1 MVICPRC
8 KKRPENFRTHGNRHR
23 VFLAIDGNYVRKLEG
38 LLARKKCL
46 ECGATFTDYPPF
58 ALPRKHFL
66 ACCLMGR
73 SRRYVED
80 DRMTYR
86 KGVEREGLGLA
97 YESERDE
104 TLDERQ
110 LAAST
115 LWRWVGCVGSMVKM
129 LSKALEMIRDK
140 DPSSNIFRDPCVVL
154 PYKYRS
160 QERKMILQTAMR
172 IFRLEETFFSLFG
185 IRIPEF
191 ATAYP

>member
-1 MVICPRC
+1 MICPQC
-8 KKRPENFRTHGNRHR
+8 KGRPENFRTHGCRRR

-38 LLARKKCL
+38 LLARKKCPK
-46 ECGATFTDYPPF
+46 CGATFTDYPPF
-58 ALPRKHFL
+58 ALPRKHYL
-66 ACCLMGR
+66 ACCLMAR
-73 SRRYVED
+73 SRRYAED

-86 KGVEREGLGLA
+86 KGVKREGMAVAHENDG
-97 YESERDE
+97 DGKIN
-104 TLDERQ
+104 ERQ

-115 LWRWVGCVGSMVKM
+115 LWRWVGCVGSMVKV

-140 DPSSNIFRDPCVVL
+140 DPSSQIFRAPCVVL

-160 QERKMILQTAMR
+160 QERKMILQSAMR
-172 IFRLEETFFSLFG
+172 IFGIEETFSSLFG